1 MFYGAQKY
9 YFSYAAVFNI
19 KFSGEF
25 KLYLYVPS
33 KMKQRFTPSFNP
45 NFARSLTVWAIF
57 LFLVPASLKAQFY
70 NGLQTDFGKN
80 RVQYEKIDW
89 FLYRFDRF
97 DVYFYLGG
105 NELAEYTMRA
115 SDRVLHDLEKTF
127 DFTMDKRF
135 QIIIYNKL
143 SEQKQSNI
151 GLVTDQQ
158 TNTGGVTT
166 IVGTKLILYFDG
178 DYKNYEKQLRA
189 GLARVML
196 DQMMYGGSFKDVIR
210 NNTLLNLP
218 EWYVEGLISYLSSDW
233 DSEVNNE
240 VKDAVMSGR
249 WEKFSQLTGKDAR
262 YGGHS
267 IWKYV
272 VENYGESVI
281 SNILYMTRVS
291 RNADNGFLFVLG
303 VSLKNLA
310 AEWLHYYDN
319 MYYKQEDKLSLPEE
333 KPLNRVRKR
342 AQPYCAIE
350 HPKLSPDGRRLAY
363 VWNDMGKIK
372 VKLQDLKTKKKK
384 TILRQGYRSYNT
396 QDHSYPI
403 VAWHPSGKL
412 VSMITEHKG
421 KIKLFQYDLTTKK
434 RTWRELFYF
443 EKILSVDYS
452 DDGREFVFTA
462 VQMGRSDVYIYNIIS
477 NTYQKVTDDIFT
489 DVDARFM
496 DHSRKV
502 IFSSDRNND
511 TLMPF
516 DIKVLPKN
524 LYNDIFIYD
533 RDSDEPVLR
542 RVTDTQFANER
553 APMEYDG
560 NSFSY
565 LSDEK
570 GIYNRYRAILD
581 SNIAY
586 IDTSI
591 HYSYFTRVSPVT
603 QYPRNILEYDVDTV
617 NGKIAEVIFA
627 KGNYRLTLKDREP
640 EKNAVITEVG
650 YSGFKN
656 KASEA
661 PKKKRKRTS
670 ILDVQPKQPTVQTTP
685 KPAEKPR
692 KPGEIDIHDY
702 QFDIHVDG
710 QQQQQTQDQQ
720 QPQNGQPTLL
730 SDEPKSR
737 RDRKREQVL
746 ARIDSLHRALEA
758 VQDVPIEMQL
768 PPQRNYDVAFK
779 SEYVVTQLD
788 NAFVNSNYQKFSGGN
803 SFNNPGLNGF
813 FKTGITDIMDDYK
826 VVGGFR
832 LTGNL
837 NTNEMFASVQNFKRR
852 LDKQLVFH
860 RQSIENFI
868 SNSTVAQVYTYTLTW
883 KMSWPITEFSAFRG
897 NVLGRNDRTVYKST
911 NDRNLV
917 KPDDMTWRAG
927 LQVSYVFDNTL
938 PMGLNLYRGTRLKI
952 FAQYFQDINKQA
964 KNMFVLGVDARN
976 YIKIHRELIWANRF
990 AASTSFGQ
998 QKIAY
1003 FLGGV
1008 DRWISPTYNH
1018 NIPVDYSQNYAFQ
1031 ALATNMRG
1039 FPQNIRNGNSFAV
1052 INSELRWPIF
1062 RYLINRPIKSN
1073 FIYNFQV
1080 VGFGDVGT
1088 AWTGLQP
1095 FSDDNSLNKE
1105 VVNQG
1110 SVIITVQ
1117 NRREPV
1123 VGGFGLGARTKF
1135 LGYFIRVDYA
1145 WGVENRKINKGFWY
1159 VSLSMDF

>member
-1 MFYGAQKY
+1 MRHV
-9 YFSYAAVFNI
+9 S
-19 KFSGEF
+19 
-25 KLYLYVPS
+25 KLFVN
-33 KMKQRFTPSFNP
+33 TG
-45 NFARSLTVWAIF
+45 FARLLTLLAMVMT
-57 LFLVPASLKAQFY
+57 LVPLSTFAQFY
-70 NGLQTDFGKN
+70 NGSQMEFGKN

-89 FLYRFDRF
+89 FFYRFDRF

-115 SDRVLHDLEKTF
+115 SDRVLRDLEKTF

-135 QIIIYNKL
+135 QVIIYNKL

-158 TNTGGVTT
+158 YNTGGITT

-178 DYKNYEKQLRA
+178 DYKSYEQQLRA

-218 EWYVEGLISYLSSDW
+218 EWYVEGLVSYLSTDW
-233 DSEVNNE
+233 NTEVNNE

-272 VENYGESVI
+272 VESYGESVI

-319 MYYKQEDKLSLPEE
+319 MYYKQEGKMKLPDS

-350 HPKLSPDGRRLAY
+350 HPRLSPDGQRLAY

-372 VKLQDLKTKKKK
+372 VKMQDIGTKKKK
-384 TILRQGYRSYNT
+384 TILRQGYRSYTT

-412 VSMITEHKG
+412 VSIITEHKG

-452 DDGREFVFTA
+452 DDGREFVFSA

-477 NTYQKVTDDIFT
+477 NTYQKLTDDIFT
-489 DVDARFM
+489 DVDARFI
-496 DHSRKV
+496 DHSTKV

-511 TLMPF
+511 TIKQF
-516 DIKVLPKN
+516 DIKLLPPN
-524 LYNDIFIYD
+524 LTHDIFIYD
-533 RDSDEPVLR
+533 RKSKENVLR
-542 RVTDTQFANER
+542 RVTDTPFANER

-560 NSFSY
+560 NSLSY
-565 LSDEK
+565 LSDER
-570 GIYNRYRAILD
+570 GIYNRYRAVLD

-591 HYSYFTRVSPVT
+591 HYSYFTRSSLAT
-603 QYPRNILEYDVDTV
+603 MYPRSINEYDVDTL

-627 KGNYRLTLKDREP
+627 KGNYRLTLKDVAA
-640 EKNAVITEVG
+640 EKAEVLTDAG
-650 YSGFKN
+650 YSGFK
-656 KASEA
+656 KKSAE
-661 PKKKRKRTS
+661 PEKKKKKRTS
-670 ILDVQPKQPTVQTTP
+670 ILDTQPDKKVTVETEK
-685 KPAEKPR
+685 KPENQKPR
-692 KPGEIDIHDY
+692 NPGEINIYDY
-702 QFDIHVDG
+702 QFDVDVDEPEAEEKKDKPEEK
-710 QQQQQTQDQQ
+710 TQ
-720 QPQNGQPTLL
+720 LL
-730 SDEPKSR
+730 SDEPRNR
-737 RDRKREQVL
+737 RDRKREQVM
-746 ARIDSLHRALEA
+746 ARIDSLHAALEA
-758 VQDVPIEMQL
+758 MQNVSLEMQL

-788 NAFVNSNYQKFSGGN
+788 NAFVNSTYQTFTGGG

-813 FKTGITDIMDDYK
+813 FKMGITDILDDYK

-837 NTNEMFASVQNFKRR
+837 NTNEVFLSAQNFKRR

-860 RQSIENFI
+860 RQSIEDVI
-868 SNSTVAQVYTYTLTW
+868 SLSTTAQVYTYTLTY
-883 KMSWPITEFSAFRG
+883 KMNWPFSDFSAIRG

-911 NDRNLV
+911 NDKNLV
-917 KPDDMTWRAG
+917 RPDEWQWTGG
-927 LQVSYVFDNTL
+927 LKLEYVFDNTL

-952 FAQYFQDINKQA
+952 FGEYYQEIDSEH
-964 KNMFVLGVDARN
+964 KNLFVIGFDARN
-976 YIKIHRELIWANRF
+976 YIKIHRELIWANRL
-990 AASTSFGQ
+990 AGSTSFGQ
-998 QKIAY
+998 QKVAY

-1008 DRWISPTYNH
+1008 DQWIAPKYNYD
-1018 NIPVDYSQNYAFQ
+1018 IPVDFNQGYAFQ

-1039 FPQNIRNGNSFAV
+1039 QPQNIRNGNSFAV
-1052 INSELRWPIF
+1052 FNSELRWPIF

-1073 FIYNFQV
+1073 FLYNFQI
-1080 VGFGDVGT
+1080 VGFGDIGT

-1095 FSDDNSLNKE
+1095 FSDENSLNKE
-1105 VVNQG
+1105 VIQQG
-1110 SVIITVQ
+1110 SVVITVQ

-1145 WGVENRKINKGFWY
+1145 WGVENRKVNDGFWY
-1159 VSLSMDF
+1159 ISLSMDF

>member
-1 MFYGAQKY
+1 
-9 YFSYAAVFNI
+9 
-19 KFSGEF
+19 
-25 KLYLYVPS
+25 
-33 KMKQRFTPSFNP
+33 MKHDHKPFINTKINWLSAFC
-45 NFARSLTVWAIF
+45 FVIF
-57 LFLVPASLKAQFY
+57 LFVSSSAFAQFY
-70 NGLQTDFGKN
+70 NGSQMEFGKN
-80 RVQYEKIDW
+80 RVQYEKTDW
-89 FLYRFDRF
+89 FFYRFDRF

-105 NELAEYTMRA
+105 GELAEYTMRA
-115 SDRVLHDLEKTF
+115 SDRAIRDLEKTF
-127 DFTMDKRF
+127 DFTLDKRF

-158 TNTGGVTT
+158 YNTGGITT
-166 IVGTKLILYFDG
+166 IVGTKLILHFDG
-178 DYKNYEKQLRA
+178 DYKNYEEQLRA

-218 EWYVEGLISYLSSDW
+218 EWYVEGLVSYLSTEW
-233 DSEVNNE
+233 NTEINNE

-249 WEKFSQLTGKDAR
+249 WEKFGQLTGKDAR

-272 VENYGESVI
+272 VESYGESVI

-310 AEWLHYYDN
+310 AEWLHYYDS
-319 MYYKQEDKLSLPEE
+319 MYYKQEEKQSLPEG

-350 HPKLSPDGRRLAY
+350 HPKLSPDGRKLAY
-363 VWNDMGKIK
+363 VWNDMGKIR
-372 VKLQDLKTKKKK
+372 VKLRDLQSKKKK
-384 TILRQGYRSYNT
+384 TIYRQGYRAHT
-396 QDHSYPI
+396 QQDHSYPI

-412 VSMITEHKG
+412 VSIITEHKG
-421 KIKLFQYDLTTKK
+421 KIKLILYDLQTKK
-434 RTWRELFYF
+434 RTTRELFNF

-452 DDGREFVFTA
+452 DDGREFVFSA
-462 VQMGRSDVYIYNIIS
+462 VQMGKSDIFIYNIIS
-477 NTYQKVTDDIFT
+477 NVYDKLTDDLFT
-489 DVDARFM
+489 DVDARFI
-496 DHSRKV
+496 DRSSKV

-511 TLMPF
+511 TIKQF
-516 DIKVLPKN
+516 DLKLLPKN
-524 LYNDIFIYD
+524 LNHDIFIYD
-533 RDSDEPVLR
+533 RKSNEQTLR
-542 RVTDTQFANER
+542 RVTSTPFVDER

-560 NSFSY
+560 NSLSY

-570 GIYNRYRAILD
+570 GVFNRYLAKLD

-591 HYSYFTRVSPVT
+591 HYSYFTRSSPLS
-603 QYPRNILEYDVDTV
+603 QYPRSILEYDVDTL

-627 KGNYRLTLKDREP
+627 KGNYRLTLKDTEA
-640 EKNAVITEVG
+640 EKAEVLTDLG
-650 YSGFKN
+650 FSGFRN
-656 KASEA
+656 KAAEP

-670 ILDVQPKQPTVQTTP
+670 ILVVEEQKPDTTELAQTEQPNKP
-685 KPAEKPR
+685 KPKDT
-692 KPGEIDIHDY
+692 GEINIYDY
-702 QFDIHVDG
+702 QFDSEVF
-710 QQQQQTQDQQ
+710 QEKEV
-720 QPQNGQPTLL
+720 PKQNDEGSRLL
-730 SDEPKSR
+730 SDDNPKSK
-737 RDRKREQVL
+737 RDEKREKVM
-746 ARIDSLHRALEA
+746 ARIDSLHAALEA
-758 VQDVPIEMQL
+758 VKDVNLEMQL

-788 NAFVNSNYQKFSGGN
+788 NAFVNSTYQTFTGGG

-813 FKTGITDIMDDYK
+813 FKTGITDVLDDYK

-837 NTNEMFASVQNFKRR
+837 KTNEVFVSAQNFKRR
-852 LDKQLVFH
+852 LDKQVIFH
-860 RQSIENFI
+860 RQSIEDVI
-868 SNSTVAQVYTYTLTW
+868 SNSTIAQVYTYTLTY
-883 KMSWPITEFSAFRG
+883 KVSWPFSDFSALRG
-897 NVLGRNDRTVYKST
+897 NVLGRNDQTIYKST
-911 NDRNLV
+911 NDRNLER
-917 KPDDMTWRAG
+917 PDDLQWTGG
-927 LQVSYVFDNTL
+927 LKLEYVFDNTL

-952 FAQYFQDINKQA
+952 FAEYFQEVDKDA
-964 KNMFVLGVDARN
+964 KNLFVVGLDVRN
-976 YIKIHRELIWANRF
+976 YIKVHRELIWANRL
-990 AASTSFGQ
+990 AASTSFGN

-1008 DRWISPTYNH
+1008 DQWIAPNYN
-1018 NIPVDYSQNYAFQ
+1018 NDIPVDFTQNYGFQ

-1039 FPQNIRNGNSFAV
+1039 HPQNIRNGNSFAV

-1073 FIYNFQV
+1073 FLYNFQI
-1080 VGFGDVGT
+1080 VGFGDIGT

-1095 FSDDNSLNKE
+1095 FSEENSLNRE
-1105 VVNQG
+1105 EIQQG
-1110 SVIITVQ
+1110 SILITVK
-1117 NRREPV
+1117 NRREPI

-1135 LGYFIRVDYA
+1135 LGYFIRLDYA
-1145 WGVENRKINKGFWY
+1145 WGVENRKINDGFWY
-1159 VSLSMDF
+1159 ISLSLDF

>member
-1 MFYGAQKY
+1 MKHV
-9 YFSYAAVFNI
+9 S
-19 KFSGEF
+19 
-25 KLYLYVPS
+25 VPS
-33 KMKQRFTPSFNP
+33 SDRK
-45 NFARSLTVWAIF
+45 FARFFTVWAIF
-57 LFLVPASLKAQFY
+57 LFLVPTALKAQFY
-70 NGLQTDFGKN
+70 NGSQMEFGKN

-89 FLYRFDRF
+89 FFYRFDRF

-115 SDRVLHDLEKTF
+115 GDRALRDLEKKF

-158 TNTGGVTT
+158 YNTGGVTS
-166 IVGTKLILYFDG
+166 IVGTKLMLYFDG
-178 DYKNYEKQLRA
+178 DYKNYEQQLRA

-218 EWYVEGLISYLSSDW
+218 EWYVEGLVSYLSNDW
-233 DSEVNNE
+233 DTEINNE

-272 VENYGESVI
+272 VESYGESVI

-319 MYYKQEDKLSLPEE
+319 MYYKQEDKLSLPKE

-342 AQPYCAIE
+342 PQPYCAIE
-350 HPKLSPDGRRLAY
+350 HPKLSPNGQQVAY
-363 VWNDMGKIK
+363 VWNDMGKVK
-372 VKLQDLKTKKKK
+372 VKLQDLGTKKKK
-384 TILRQGYRSYNT
+384 TILRQGYRSYT
-396 QDHSYPI
+396 KQDHSYPI

-412 VSMITEHKG
+412 ISIITEHKG
-421 KIKLFQYDLTTKK
+421 KIKLFQYDFTTKK
-434 RTWRELFYF
+434 RTWRELFNF

-477 NTYQKVTDDIFT
+477 NTYQKLTDDIFT

-496 DHSRKV
+496 DRSRKV

-511 TLMPF
+511 TLKLF
-516 DIKVLPKN
+516 DIKMLPKN
-524 LYNDIFIYD
+524 LYHDIFIYD
-533 RDSDEPVLR
+533 RDSQDPVLR
-542 RVTDTQFANER
+542 RVTDTKFANER

-560 NSFSY
+560 NSFSF
-565 LSDEK
+565 LSDER
-570 GIYNRYRAILD
+570 GIFNRYRARLD

-591 HYSYFTRVSPVT
+591 HYNYFTQSSPVT
-603 QYPRNILEYDVDTV
+603 QYPRNVLEYDVDTT

-627 KGNYRLTLKDREP
+627 KGNYRLTIKDREA
-640 EKNAVITEVG
+640 EKAAVITDVG
-650 YSGFKN
+650 YSGFKI
-656 KASEA
+656 KAAEP

-670 ILDVQPKQPTVQTTP
+670 ILDTP
-685 KPAEKPR
+685 KTETPVVVETEPKPKPDPKPR
-692 KPGEIDIHDY
+692 NPGDVDIYDY
-702 QFDIHVDG
+702 QFDIDVDAPE
-710 QQQQQTQDQQ
+710 QAEETVETDT
-720 QPQNGQPTLL
+720 PDLL
-730 SDEPKSR
+730 SDEPRTR
-737 RDRKREQVL
+737 RDRKREQVM
-746 ARIDSLHRALEA
+746 ARIDSLHKALESA
-758 VQDVPIEMQL
+758 QGMVLEMQL

-788 NAFVNSNYQKFSGGN
+788 NAFVNSTYQTFTGGG

-813 FKTGITDIMDDYK
+813 FKTGITDILDDYK

-832 LTGNL
+832 VTGNL
-837 NTNEMFASVQNFKRR
+837 KTNEMFISAQNFKRR

-860 RQSIENFI
+860 RQSIEDYI
-868 SNSTVAQVYTYTLTW
+868 SNTTVAQVYTHTLTW
-883 KMSWPITEFSAFRG
+883 KMNWPFSDFSAIRG

-911 NDRNLV
+911 NDRNLER
-917 KPDDMTWRAG
+917 PDDLQWRAG
-927 LQVSYVFDNTL
+927 LKLEYVFDNTL
-938 PMGLNLYRGTRLKI
+938 PMGLNLYRGTRLKV
-952 FAQYFQDINKQA
+952 FGEYFQELDSQA
-964 KNMFVLGVDARN
+964 KYMFVVGVDARN
-976 YIKIHRELIWANRF
+976 YIKVHRELIWANRF
-990 AASTSFGQ
+990 AASTSFGKQ
-998 QKIAY
+998 RLAY

-1008 DRWISPTYNH
+1008 DQWIAPDYN
-1018 NIPVDYSQNYAFQ
+1018 NDIPVDFDQNYAFQ

-1039 FPQNIRNGNSFAV
+1039 HPQNIRNGTSFAV
-1052 INSELRWPIF
+1052 FNSELRWPVF

-1073 FIYNFQV
+1073 FLYNFQI
-1080 VGFGDVGT
+1080 VGFGDIGT

-1095 FSDDNSLNKE
+1095 FSDENSLNRE
-1105 VVNQG
+1105 EIQQG
-1110 SVIITVQ
+1110 SVLITVQ
-1117 NRREPV
+1117 NRREPI
-1123 VGGFGLGARTKF
+1123 VGGFGLGLRTKF
-1135 LGYFIRVDYA
+1135 LGYFIRVDHA
-1145 WGVENRKINKGFWY
+1145 WGVENRKLNDGCWY
-1159 VSLSMDF
+1159 ISLSMDF

>member
-1 MFYGAQKY
+1 MKHV
-9 YFSYAAVFNI
+9 S
-19 KFSGEF
+19 
-25 KLYLYVPS
+25 VPS
-33 KMKQRFTPSFNP
+33 SDRK
-45 NFARSLTVWAIF
+45 FARFFTVWAIF
-57 LFLVPASLKAQFY
+57 LFLVPTALQAQFY
-70 NGLQTDFGKN
+70 NGSQMEFGKN

-89 FLYRFDRF
+89 FFYRFDRF
-97 DVYFYLGG
+97 DVYFYQGG

-115 SDRVLHDLEKTF
+115 SDRSLRDLEKTF
-127 DFTMDKRF
+127 DFTLDKRI

-158 TNTGGVTT
+158 YNTGGVTT
-166 IVGTKLILYFDG
+166 IVGTKLMLYFDG
-178 DYKNYEKQLRA
+178 DYKNFEEQLRA

-218 EWYVEGLISYLSSDW
+218 EWYVEGLVSYLSTDW
-233 DSEVNNE
+233 NTEVNNE

-272 VENYGESVI
+272 VESYGASVI

-319 MYYKQEDKLSLPEE
+319 MYYKQEDKMPLPEE

-350 HPKLSPDGRRLAY
+350 HPKLSPNGQQLAF
-363 VWNDMGKIK
+363 VWNDMGKVK
-372 VKLQDLKTKKKK
+372 VKLQDLGTKKKK
-384 TILRQGYRSYNT
+384 TILRQGYRSYTT

-412 VSMITEHKG
+412 VSIITEHKG

-452 DDGREFVFTA
+452 DDGREFVFSA

-477 NTYQKVTDDIFT
+477 NTYQKLTDDIFT

-496 DHSRKV
+496 DRSRKV
-502 IFSSDRNND
+502 IFSSDRTND
-511 TLMPF
+511 TLKQF
-516 DIKVLPKN
+516 DIKLLPKD
-524 LYNDIFIYD
+524 LYHDIFIYD
-533 RDSDEPVLR
+533 RDSKDLVLR
-542 RVTDTQFANER
+542 RVTDTKFANEL

-560 NSFSY
+560 NSFSF
-565 LSDEK
+565 LSDER
-570 GIYNRYRAILD
+570 GVFNRYRARLD

-591 HYSYFTRVSPVT
+591 HYNYFTQSSAVT

-627 KGNYRLTLKDREP
+627 KGNYRLTIKDREA
-640 EKNAVITEVG
+640 EKAAVITDAG
-650 YSGFKN
+650 YSGFKI
-656 KASEA
+656 KAAEP
-661 PKKKRKRTS
+661 PKKKKKRTS
-670 ILDVQPKQPTVQTTP
+670 ILDTPKQEDQVKVETAP
-685 KPAEKPR
+685 KKEEKPR
-692 KPGEIDIHDY
+692 KPGEVDIYDY
-702 QFDIHVDG
+702 QFDIDVETADEPQE
-710 QQQQQTQDQQ
+710 QQKPQDT
-720 QPQNGQPTLL
+720 PKLL
-730 SDEPKSR
+730 SDQPKSR
-737 RDRKREQVL
+737 RDRKRDEVM
-746 ARIDSLHRALEA
+746 ARIDSLHAALESMK
-758 VQDVPIEMQL
+758 DVEVEMQL

-788 NAFVNSNYQKFSGGN
+788 NAFVNSTYQTFTGGG

-813 FKTGITDIMDDYK
+813 FKTGITDILDDYK

-832 LTGNL
+832 ITGNL
-837 NTNEMFASVQNFKRR
+837 NTNEMFISAQNFKRR

-860 RQSIENFI
+860 RQSIEDVI
-868 SNSTVAQVYTYTLTW
+868 SFSTVAQVYTYTLTW
-883 KMSWPITEFSAFRG
+883 KMNYPFSDFSAIRG

-911 NDRNLV
+911 NDRNLER
-917 KPDDMTWRAG
+917 PDDMQWTGG
-927 LQVSYVFDNTL
+927 LKLEYVFDNTL

-952 FAQYFQDINKQA
+952 FAEYFQEIDSQA
-964 KNMFVLGVDARN
+964 KNLFVVGVDARN
-976 YIKIHRELIWANRF
+976 YIKVHRELIWANRL

-998 QKIAY
+998 QKLAY

-1008 DRWISPTYNH
+1008 DQWIAPKYNYD
-1018 NIPVDYSQNYAFQ
+1018 IPVDFNQDYAFQ

-1039 FPQNIRNGNSFAV
+1039 HPQNIRNGNSFAV

-1073 FIYNFQV
+1073 FLYNFQI
-1080 VGFGDVGT
+1080 VGFGDIGT
-1088 AWTGLQP
+1088 AWTGLHP
-1095 FSDDNSLNKE
+1095 FSDENSLNRE
-1105 VVNQG
+1105 EIQQG
-1110 SVIITVQ
+1110 SVLITVQ
-1117 NRREPV
+1117 NRREPI

-1145 WGVENRKINKGFWY
+1145 WGVENRKINDGFWY
-1159 VSLSMDF
+1159 ISLSMDF

>member
-1 MFYGAQKY
+1 M
-9 YFSYAAVFNI
+9 V
-19 KFSGEF
+19 
-25 KLYLYVPS
+25 
-33 KMKQRFTPSFNP
+33 
-45 NFARSLTVWAIF
+45 LTVLPVGSVF
-57 LFLVPASLKAQFY
+57 AQFY
-70 NGLQTDFGKN
+70 NGSQMEFGKN

-89 FLYRFDRF
+89 FFYRFDRF

-115 SDRVLHDLEKTF
+115 SDRALRDLEKTF

-135 QIIIYNKL
+135 QVIIYNKL

-151 GLVTDQQ
+151 GLSTDQQ
-158 TNTGGVTT
+158 YNTGGVTT

-178 DYKNYEKQLRA
+178 DYKNYEEQLRA

-218 EWYVEGLISYLSSDW
+218 EWYVEGLISYLSTDW
-233 DSEVNNE
+233 NAEVNNE

-272 VENYGESVI
+272 VESYGRSVI

-319 MYYKQEDKLSLPEE
+319 MYYKQEEKLALPAE

-342 AQPYCAIE
+342 AQPYCAVE
-350 HPKLSPDGRRLAY
+350 HPRLSPNGQQLVY

-372 VKLQDLKTKKKK
+372 VKLQNVNSKKKK
-384 TILRQGYRSYNT
+384 TIYKQGYRAYTT

-412 VSMITEHKG
+412 ISMITEHKG
-421 KIKLFQYDLTTKK
+421 KIKLVQYDLTTKK

-462 VQMGRSDVYIYNIIS
+462 VQNGRSDVYIYNIIS
-477 NTYQKVTDDIFT
+477 NVYEKLTDDKFT
-489 DVDARFM
+489 DVDARFI
-496 DHSRKV
+496 DRSRKV

-511 TLMPF
+511 TIKQF
-516 DIKVLPKN
+516 DMNLLPPN
-524 LYNDIFIYD
+524 LSHDIFIYD
-533 RDSDEPVLR
+533 RKSDEPVLR
-542 RVTDTQFANER
+542 RVTNTPFVNEL

-560 NSFSY
+560 SSLSY

-570 GIYNRYRAILD
+570 GILNRYLAKLD

-591 HYSYFTRVSPVT
+591 HYSYFTRTRPLT
-603 QYPRNILEYDVDTV
+603 QYPRNILEYDVDTA
-617 NGKIAEVIFA
+617 NGKITEVIFA
-627 KGNYRLTLKDREP
+627 KGNYRLTVKDRDS
-640 EKNAVITEVG
+640 EKAAALTEINH
-650 YSGFKN
+650 SGFKN
-656 KASEA
+656 KAAEP

-670 ILDVQPKQPTVQTTP
+670 ILTEE
-685 KPAEKPR
+685 EKPIER
-692 KPGEIDIHDY
+692 LEPVVTEQPVAPSKPRNPGDIDIYDY
-702 QFDIHVDG
+702 QFDVNVDSYE
-710 QQQQQTQDQQ
+710 QE
-720 QPQNGQPTLL
+720 PTSEPSPTIL
-730 SDEPKSR
+730 SDEPSKSK
-737 RDRKREQVL
+737 RDKKRDKVL
-746 ARIDSLHRALEA
+746 ARIDSLHAALEA
-758 VQDVPIEMQL
+758 MQGMPLEMQL

-788 NAFVNSNYQKFSGGN
+788 NAFVNSTYQTFTGGG

-813 FKTGITDIMDDYK
+813 FKTGITDILDDYK

-832 LTGNL
+832 ITGNL
-837 NTNEMFASVQNFKRR
+837 NTNEVFISAQNFKRR

-860 RQSIENFI
+860 RQSIEDVI

-883 KMSWPITEFSAFRG
+883 KMNWPFSDFSALRG
-897 NVLGRNDRTVYKST
+897 NVLGRNDRTVFKST
-911 NDRNLV
+911 SDRNLER
-917 KPDDMTWRAG
+917 PDDWQWTG
-927 LQVSYVFDNTL
+927 GFKLEYVFDNTL

-952 FAQYFQDINKQA
+952 FAEYYQEIDKEAKQL
-964 KNMFVLGVDARN
+964 FVVGVDARN
-976 YIKIHRELIWANRF
+976 YIKVHRELIWANRL
-990 AASTSFGQ
+990 AASTSFGR
-998 QKIAY
+998 QKLAY

-1008 DRWISPTYNH
+1008 DQWIVPTYN
-1018 NIPVDYSQNYAFQ
+1018 NDIPVDFSQNYAFQ

-1039 FPQNIRNGNSFAV
+1039 HPQNIRNGNSFAV

-1073 FIYNFQV
+1073 FIYNFQI
-1080 VGFGDVGT
+1080 VGFGDIGT
-1088 AWTGLQP
+1088 AWTGTHP
-1095 FSDDNSLNKE
+1095 FSDENSLNRE
-1105 VVNQG
+1105 VIPQG
-1110 SVIITVQ
+1110 SVLITVN
-1117 NRREPV
+1117 NRREPI
-1123 VGGFGLGARTKF
+1123 VGGFGVGARTKF

-1145 WGVENRKINKGFWY
+1145 WGVENRKLNDGFWY